1 MIKQL
6 FFFSLFFFFLLSHI
20 EQSTGK
26 NKLFTGRK
34 TWEQSTPI
42 KKRDI
47 QKADQSQ
54 LPSSYTS
61 PEIPRDVP
69 SSELAASCHPYATSP
84 IHSGSPAV
92 ADVLK
97 IPSCPTKK
105 QDLSSNGYLC
115 LSFNYIYFLVV
126 PAEIFAGRL
135 KYLLFSFVP
144 NLKYGTSRAKDSL
157 NFSCLLKSQTQAK
170 LKK

>member
-6 FFFSLFFFFLLSHI
+6 FVFSCFFFLSSHI

-47 QKADQSQ
+47 QKAEQSQ
-54 LPSSYTS
+54 LASSYTS

-84 IHSGSPAV
+84 ILSGSPAV

-105 QDLSSNGYLC
+105 QDLSSNGYRYLC
-115 LSFNYIYFLVV
+115 LSFNI
-126 PAEIFAGRL
+126 IF
-135 KYLLFSFVP
+135 FS
-144 NLKYGTSRAKDSL
+144 GC
-157 NFSCLLKSQTQAK
+157 SCLKMCRPVEVFYSIALSQI
-170 LKK
+170 

>member
-6 FFFSLFFFFLLSHI
+6 FVFSCFFFLSSHI

-54 LPSSYTS
+54 LASSYTS
-61 PEIPRDVP
+61 PEIPRDVL

-92 ADVLK
+92 PDVLK

-105 QDLSSNGYLC
+105 QDLSSNGYRYLC
-115 LSFNYIYFLVV
+115 LSFNI
-126 PAEIFAGRL
+126 IF
-135 KYLLFSFVP
+135 FS
-144 NLKYGTSRAKDSL
+144 GC
-157 NFSCLLKSQTQAK
+157 SCLKMCRPVEVFYSIALSQI
-170 LKK
+170 

>member
-6 FFFSLFFFFLLSHI
+6 FVFYCFFLSSHI
-20 EQSTGK
+20 EHSTGK

-54 LPSSYTS
+54 LASSYTS

-84 IHSGSPAV
+84 ILSGSPAV

-105 QDLSSNGYLC
+105 QDWSSNGYLC
-115 LSFNYIYFLVV
+115 LSFNI
-126 PAEIFAGRL
+126 IF
-135 KYLLFSFVP
+135 FS
-144 NLKYGTSRAKDSL
+144 GC
-157 NFSCLLKSQTQAK
+157 SCLKMCRPVEVFYSVALSQI
-170 LKK
+170 

>member
-1 MIKQL
+1 MFFL
-6 FFFSLFFFFLLSHI
+6 FFFLSSHI

-69 SSELAASCHPYATSP
+69 SSELAASCHPYATSA

-105 QDLSSNGYLC
+105 QDFLNKAAVIIMFLNCPWAVSKGLLC
-115 LSFNYIYFLVV
+115 V
-126 PAEIFAGRL
+126 
-135 KYLLFSFVP
+135 
-144 NLKYGTSRAKDSL
+144 
-157 NFSCLLKSQTQAK
+157 
-170 LKK
+170 

>member
-6 FFFSLFFFFLLSHI
+6 FFFLGFFLLSHI

-54 LPSSYTS
+54 LASSYTS
-61 PEIPRDVP
+61 PEIPRDVL
-69 SSELAASCHPYATSP
+69 SSELAASCHPHATSP

-92 ADVLK
+92 PDVLK

-105 QDLSSNGYLC
+105 QDLTSNGYLC
-115 LSFNYIYFLVV
+115 LSFNIIFFFWLFLLKNVQ
-126 PAEIFAGRL
+126 AGWSI
-135 KYLLFSFVP
+135 LLCSFIV